1 MNFLDIIEKQRTK
14 KPLTKEEVEFA
25 INQYVNDKIPDYQFA
40 AFIMAININNIGLE
54 QTYWLTNSM
63 LHSGNTVDFSSIKG
77 IKIDKHST
85 GGVGDKV
92 SVIIGPIL
100 AACGLKVAKMS
111 GPGLGHTGG
120 TIDKLNSIGVNTNL
134 TLQQCKKLLKDN
146 GIFIASQTDDIVPA
160 DKKIYALRNATSTV
174 DSLPLIA
181 SSIASKKVAMGTD
194 YIFIDVKV
202 GDGGFCETYDKAFK
216 LGKILI
222 SILKKFNRKSIVH
235 ITNMN
240 QPLGR
245 SIGNC
250 TEMKTTIEFLNGKP
264 ESKDVKELI
273 YEFSSDILIATKICK
288 NKKEAYE
295 NIDEVINSKK
305 ALEVFKKWISSQ
317 HANANEVCKNKF
329 FKPKYSLEIKADKSG
344 YVKYKSAREVGMISF
359 LLGAGREV
367 KGAPI
372 DFQAGVFLN
381 KIINEKVN
389 KGETIATLY
398 SSKKINS
405 LLIEKFKKN
414 ILYSNSKFKELPV
427 IVKVIK

>member
-1 MNFLDIIEKQRTK
+1 
-14 KPLTKEEVEFA
+14 
-25 INQYVNDKIPDYQFA
+25 
-40 AFIMAININNIGLE
+40 
-54 QTYWLTNSM
+54 M

-100 AACGLKVAKMS
+100 VACGLKVAKMS

-202 GDGGFCETYDKAFK
+202 GNGGFCETYDKAFK

-250 TEMKTTIEFLNGKP
+250 IEMKTTIEFLDGKP

-273 YEFSSDILIATKICK
+273 YEFSSDILVATKICK

-295 NIDEVINSKK
+295 NINEVINSKK
-305 ALEVFKKWISSQ
+305 ALEVFKK
-317 HANANEVCKNKF
+317 
-329 FKPKYSLEIKADKSG
+329 
-344 YVKYKSAREVGMISF
+344 
-359 LLGAGREV
+359 
-367 KGAPI
+367 
-372 DFQAGVFLN
+372 
-381 KIINEKVN
+381 
-389 KGETIATLY
+389 
-398 SSKKINS
+398 
-405 LLIEKFKKN
+405 
-414 ILYSNSKFKELPV
+414 
-427 IVKVIK
+427 

>member
-1 MNFLDIIEKQRTK
+1 MSFLDIIEKQRTK
-14 KPLTKEEVEFA
+14 KKLTKEEVEFA
-25 INQYVNDKIPDYQFA
+25 INEYVNGNILDYQFA
-40 AFIMAININNIGLE
+40 AFIMAININNIGLQ

-63 LHSGNTVDFSSIKG
+63 LHSGNIVNLSSVKG

-92 SVIIGPIL
+92 SVIICPIL

-134 TLQQCKKLLKDN
+134 TLKQCRKILKDN

-181 SSIASKKVAMGTD
+181 SSIASKKVAIGTD

-202 GDGGFCETYDKAFK
+202 GDGGFCETHNKAFK

-222 SILKKFNRKSIVH
+222 WIFKKFDRKCIVH

-250 TEMKTTIEFLNGKP
+250 IEMKTTIEFLEGKP

-273 YEFSSDILIATKICK
+273 YKFSSDVLVATKICN
-288 NKKEAYE
+288 NKKQAYQK
-295 NIDEVINSKK
+295 IDEVINSKK
-305 ALEVFKKWISSQ
+305 VLKVFKNWISSQ

-329 FKPKYSLEIKADKSG
+329 FKPKFKLEIKADKTG
-344 YVKYKSAREVGMISF
+344 YIKYKSAREVGMVSF
-359 LLGAGREV
+359 LLGSGRQT

-372 DFQAGVFLN
+372 DFQAGIYLN

-414 ILYSNSKFKELPV
+414 ILYSNNKFKETPV
-427 IVKVIK
+427 IVKVMK